1 MNLSVE
7 GHEEDEVLDPGDGK
21 HQGCGHWVIARK
33 YERLECVEEDQ
44 DELHELDGGEILLP
58 PEVRLHPRA
67 ERGTEVV
74 EVHQSVD
81 SLPQPGETLFVF
93 VT

>member
-44 DELHELDGGEILLP
+44 DELHELDGG
-58 PEVRLHPRA
+58 
-67 ERGTEVV
+67 
-74 EVHQSVD
+74 
-81 SLPQPGETLFVF
+81 
-93 VT
+93 

>member
-44 DELHELDGGEILLP
+44 DELDELDGRDVLLP
-58 PEVRLHPRA
+58 PEILLHPGPPGSA
-67 ERGTEVV
+67 EVV
-74 EVHQSVD
+74 KVHHSVD
-81 SLPQPGETLFVF
+81 PCTFYFDEC
-93 VT
+93 